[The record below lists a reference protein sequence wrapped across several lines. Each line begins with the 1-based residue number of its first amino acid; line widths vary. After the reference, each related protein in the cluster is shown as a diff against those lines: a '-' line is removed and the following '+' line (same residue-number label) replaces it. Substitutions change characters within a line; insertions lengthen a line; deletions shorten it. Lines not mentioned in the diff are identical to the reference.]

1 MKNLLLLLLSF
12 LIVVPLYGQ
21 QKKLTTSEEQSALVV
36 SSISGGLCYI
46 QKGKKR
52 TPLTLGVSLCG
63 NDILV
68 LETGSTMI
76 AVEPKAVLRYTFK
89 GAYTGSVRNYIKK
102 NEQNCVKSISL
113 KYVDYLLSQAFK
125 GRKNK
130 SGEHED
136 DEATV
141 FRKAG
146 LENDSII
153 LSLKTIDSLY
163 HTIDSL
169 SPPAKK

>member
-1 MKNLLLLLLSF
+1 MKNILVIILTF
-12 LIVVPLYGQ
+12 LIVAPLYGQ
-21 QKKLTTSEEQSALVV
+21 QKKTTTPEEQSALVV

-46 QKGKKR
+46 QRGKKR
-52 TPLTLGVSLCG
+52 MPLTPGVFLSG
-63 NDILV
+63 NDIVV

-76 AVEPKAVLRYTFK
+76 GVEPKAVLRYTFK

-113 KYVDYLLSQAFK
+113 KYVDFLLSQAFK
-125 GRKNK
+125 GEKTK
-130 SGEHED
+130 SGDHED

-153 LSLKTIDSLY
+153 LSLKTVDSLY